1 MKLNLPNKNRK
12 DFCKMRAHTGTVDA
26 NRMRARL
33 AAVGDIVVNQAL
45 TQIPDGVVTH
55 E

>member
-1 MKLNLPNKNRK
+1 
-12 DFCKMRAHTGTVDA
+12 MRAHTGTVDA
-26 NRMRARL
+26 HRMQARL
-33 AAVGDIVVNQAL
+33 AAVGDVVVHEAL